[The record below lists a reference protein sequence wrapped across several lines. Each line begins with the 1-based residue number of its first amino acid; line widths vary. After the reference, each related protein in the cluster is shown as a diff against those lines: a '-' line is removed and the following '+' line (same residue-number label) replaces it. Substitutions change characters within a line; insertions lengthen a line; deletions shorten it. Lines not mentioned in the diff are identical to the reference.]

1 MFCRAPWLHISVL
14 FSSFPWRYM
23 MFITSRQLIKSSVK
37 ISSNS
42 INIKK
47 LFQLQVYINFF
58 LSKIMNL

>member
-42 INIKK
+42 INIKNNDFFNYK
-47 LFQLQVYINFF
+47 YILIF
-58 LSKIMNL
+58 LKVKS